1 MDGVL
6 ERIDEDEE
14 QKTEQSGCT
23 DPEDAEA
30 APEMLSPEKD
40 EQEDGHTMA
49 APEYS
54 AAPDVVGE
62 GGAPEPDESS
72 SRQI

>member
-23 DPEDAEA
+23 DPDEVEA
-30 APEMLSPEKD
+30 APEMLSPDKD
-40 EQEDGHTMA
+40 E
-49 APEYS
+49 
-54 AAPDVVGE
+54 
-62 GGAPEPDESS
+62 DEE
-72 SRQI
+72 